1 MALRRGPVPLGYL
14 ETKDVG
20 KNLEEEE
27 RSAQLKR
34 YRAALPNL
42 ILTDYLEFRWFVGG
56 ERRAKVTLGHSEPD
70 GKIKARKRIWPRSGE
85 LLAQFL
91 AHRAPSIGTA
101 KDLAVR
107 MAGLTRLI
115 QAAALAT
122 LGRETETG
130 TLKGLMDAFE
140 QTLLPALT
148 MEEFADMYAQT
159 LTYGLFAAK
168 VARGGVDLR
177 RETAAE
183 LLPETNPF
191 LKKLF
196 YHLAGPEVPPRSL
209 GSLMIWWRCSTPPI
223 FRRYWPISAKGRS

>member
-1 MALRRGPVPLGYL
+1 MAVRRGVVPLGYL

-42 ILTDYLEFRWFVGG
+42 ILTDYLEFRWYVAG
-56 ERRAKVTLGHSEPD
+56 ERRGKVTLGRPEPD
-70 GKIKARKRIWPRSGE
+70 GKIKGRKGDVAAVRE

-91 AHRAPSIGTA
+91 AHQAPSIGTA

-107 MAGLTRLI
+107 MAGLARLI
-115 QAAALAT
+115 QEAALAT
-122 LGRETETG
+122 LGRETAAG

-140 QTLLPALT
+140 QTLLPAHT
-148 MEEFADMYAQT
+148 IAEFAEMYAQT
-159 LTYGLFAAK
+159 LTYGLFAAE
-168 VARGGVDLR
+168 VAMGSGVDLR
-177 RETAAE
+177 RDTATG

-191 LKKLF
+191 LKERFGRPWEKF
-196 YHLAGPEVPPRSL
+196 SKNGFT
-209 GSLMIWWRCSTPPI
+209 MIM
-223 FRRYWPISAKGRS
+223 